1 MRYNDWSSEMNKKQ
15 LVKELSALLF
25 RLELASDDAKY
36 QSELTGAYVKDAIA
50 KLELALGHVDDER

>member
-1 MRYNDWSSEMNKKQ
+1 MNKKQ
-15 LVKELSALLF
+15 LVKKLSALRN

-50 KLELALGHVDDER
+50 KLELALGHVNDER

>member
-1 MRYNDWSSEMNKKQ
+1 MNKKQ

-25 RLELASDDAKY
+25 RLELASDDAKH

-50 KLELALGHVDDER
+50 KFELALGHVDDER